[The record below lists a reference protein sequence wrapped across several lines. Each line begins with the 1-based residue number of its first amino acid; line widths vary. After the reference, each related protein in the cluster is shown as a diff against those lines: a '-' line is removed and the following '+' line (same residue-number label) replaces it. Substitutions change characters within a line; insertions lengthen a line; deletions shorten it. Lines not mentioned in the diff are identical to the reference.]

1 MPVLDYAIKKSILTV
16 TPEVDVQDIIKLMAK
31 SKGAIDHQSRDGI
44 NSIIQYQ
51 DCVFVTLNSQ
61 VVGIF
66 TIYDVTSLLASG
78 MNFANV
84 KIADVMREPVIT
96 LAESEA
102 ADINAVS
109 LLMRS
114 SGISYLPIVDTSGKV
129 IGIITPESIA
139 VALQIEVRQTKELLQ
154 KEITQRCC
162 LELELEQKV
171 IERTEDLIK
180 TNKQLQRSICDRI
193 ATEAQLLQTTSELQ
207 EIFQAFPDIYFR
219 LASDG
224 TILSY
229 HASDMADFYFSAT
242 TIHQEKCIQDILP
255 TDIACEFQK
264 AILKVHHTN
273 SLVAIEYDLQI
284 SGENK
289 SFEARFLASITNQII
304 VIIRNITERK
314 KAQDGLQKAIVETRN
329 FASLLESRVEERT
342 YELRNTN
349 ERLLKEIIERQRIE
363 EALRYRVEFEK
374 LITTISTQFIN
385 LATNEIDDGINQAI
399 KAIAEFVN
407 VEHSYVFLFAKSQI
421 KYEWYSPK
429 ITAQIYSNT
438 EITEII
444 LPWIKSKLQ
453 HFETIYIPNVNELPP
468 EAAVQKQALT
478 LQSIKSLVILPIVCS
493 GLLIGYLSFNTIKN
507 IKNWNEDSISLLK
520 IVGEM
525 LGHAL
530 ERQRVEQALR
540 ISEDRYARAISAGKV
555 GIWEWNIEKGE
566 FYVDNNLKAML
577 GYDEDEINNKF
588 NNKFDDWLKFV
599 HPDDIESV
607 KVEANAY
614 LEGLIP
620 KYEIEH
626 RMLHKNG
633 TPLWFL
639 ARGVVISDKISTRSP
654 YIIAGS
660 NTDITARK
668 LAENQLKS
676 SLKEKEVLLKE
687 IHHRVKNNLQVIS
700 SLLRLQAGYIKDEQA
715 LDIFKDSQNRVRA
728 MAMIH
733 ENLYQST
740 DLARIEFSDYIRN
753 LTNNLIR
760 CYSIN
765 RDINIKLN
773 IDRVLLRIDTAIPCG
788 LIINELVSNSLK
800 HGFNENQTGEISIE
814 FLELSQGEYSLSVTD
829 NGIGFTEDIE
839 LPKKHSLGLQ
849 LVWNLVEQLEGN
861 IEYKGKLGTKFNI
874 TFTQTH

>member
-16 TPEVDVQDIIKLMAK
+16 TPENDLQDIIKLMAK
-31 SKGAIDHQSRDGI
+31 SKGAISHQSIDGI
-44 NSIIQYQ
+44 NSITPHQ
-51 DCVFVTLNSQ
+51 DCVFVMNNSQ
-61 VVGIF
+61 LIGML
-66 TIYDVTSLLASG
+66 TIYDVTRLIASG
-78 MNFANV
+78 INIASV
-84 KIADVMREPVIT
+84 KIADVMRDPVIT
-96 LAESEA
+96 LAQSEA
-102 ADINAVS
+102 ADINTVS

-114 SGISYLPIVDTSGKV
+114 SGISHLPILGTSGEV

-139 VALQIEVRQTKELLQ
+139 VALQAEVKQTKELLQ

-162 LELELEQKV
+162 LELELERKV
-171 IERTEDLIK
+171 VEQTEDLIK
-180 TNKQLQRSICDRI
+180 VNKQLQRGICDRI

-207 EIFQAFPDIYFR
+207 EIFQAFPDVYFR

-229 HASDMADFYFSAT
+229 HARNMADFYFSPAT
-242 TIHQEKCIQDILP
+242 IQDKPIQDILP
-255 TDIACEFQK
+255 PDIGCEFQA
-264 AILKVHHTN
+264 AILKVHETN
-273 SLVAIEYDLQI
+273 SLVAMEYDLKI
-284 SGENK
+284 SEENK

-304 VIIRNITERK
+304 VIIRDITKRK
-314 KAQDGLQKAIVETRN
+314 EAQEGLHKAIIETRN
-329 FASLLESRVEERT
+329 LASLLESRVEERT

-349 ERLLKEIIERQRIE
+349 ERLLKEIVERQRIE

-374 LITTISTQFIN
+374 LITTISTHFIN
-385 LATNEIDDGINQAI
+385 LAPNEIDDGINQAI
-399 KAIAEFVN
+399 KTIGEFVN
-407 VEHSYVFLFAKSQI
+407 IDHSYVFLFTEFQI

-429 ITAQIYSNT
+429 ITAQFYSNA

-444 LPWIKSKLQ
+444 VPWIKGKLQ
-453 HFETIYIPNVNELPP
+453 SFETIYIPNVNKLAP
-468 EAAVQKQALT
+468 EASIQKQALT
-478 LQSIKSLVILPIVCS
+478 LQNIQSIVILPIVCS
-493 GLLIGYLSFNTIKN
+493 GLLIGYLSFDAIRN
-507 IKNWNEDSISLLK
+507 IKNWSEDSIGLLK
-520 IVGEM
+520 MVGQM
-525 LGHAL
+525 LGNAL
-530 ERQRVEQALR
+530 ERKRVEEVLR
-540 ISEDRYARAISAGKV
+540 ISEERYSRAICAGKV

-566 FYVDNNLKAML
+566 FYIDNNLKAML
-577 GYDEDEINNKF
+577 GYGEDEIQNKF

-626 RMLHKNG
+626 RMLHKDG
-633 TPLWFL
+633 THLWFL
-639 ARGVVISDKISTRSP
+639 ARGVAISDQNSSHSVD
-654 YIIAGS
+654 IIAGS

-668 LAENQLKS
+668 IAENQLKS

-700 SLLRLQAGYIKDEQA
+700 SLLRLQAGYIKDEEA

-740 DLARIEFSDYIRN
+740 DLARIEFSDYISN

-760 CYSIN
+760 CYSVN
-765 RDINIKLN
+765 RNINIKLN

-800 HGFNENQTGEISIE
+800 HAFHENQTGEISIE
-814 FLELSQGEYSLSVTD
+814 FLDLSQGKYSLSVSD
-829 NGIGFTEDIE
+829 NGIGFQEDIE

-849 LVWNLVEQLEGN
+849 LVWNLVEQLEGS
-861 IEYKGKLGTKFNI
+861 IAYQAKSGTEFNI
-874 TFTQTH
+874 TFIQTH